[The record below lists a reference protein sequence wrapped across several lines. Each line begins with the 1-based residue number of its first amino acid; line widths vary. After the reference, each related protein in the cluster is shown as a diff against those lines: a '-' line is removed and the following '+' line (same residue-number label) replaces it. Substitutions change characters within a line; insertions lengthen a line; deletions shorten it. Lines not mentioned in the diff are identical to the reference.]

1 MQNTVYYKYLLQKG
15 ALFMRLLL
23 KTLKYLVITIG
34 FMALLFVGFIVYE
47 YQQTIPNYNIEDTVL
62 AVRASDHYTPLE
74 EISPT
79 FLDALV
85 ATEDRRFYKHGG
97 LDFISLG
104 RALITNLNSG
114 EIEQGGSTITQQLA
128 KNLFLDAK
136 QTLSRKVSEMFLAHY
151 LESHYSKDD
160 ILELYVNVIYYGNGS
175 TGIYA
180 ASENFFG
187 KAPNALD
194 FNEATL
200 LAGYPQAPSYYSNN
214 KAASLERQTQVI
226 TALTEYCDTYDE
238 IALSY

>member
-1 MQNTVYYKYLLQKG
+1 MRTLFKIFKYL
-15 ALFMRLLL
+15 A
-23 KTLKYLVITIG
+23 ITFGLSAIL
-34 FMALLFVGFIVYE
+34 MLGFIVYE

-62 AVRASDHYTPLE
+62 TVRASQHYTPLQD
-74 EISPT
+74 ISPA
-79 FLDALV
+79 FLDALI
-85 ATEDRRFYKHGG
+85 ATEDHRFYKHGG

-104 RALITNLNSG
+104 RALMANLNSG

-136 QTLSRKVSEMFLAHY
+136 QTFSRKVSEMFLAHY
-151 LESHYSKDD
+151 LESHYSKDEL
-160 ILELYVNVIYYGNGS
+160 LELYVNVIYYGNGN

-187 KAPNALD
+187 KKPSELN
-194 FNEATL
+194 FYEATL

-214 KAASLERQTQVI
+214 KSAALERQTQVI
-226 TALTEYCDTYDE
+226 TALTQYSDTYDE

>member
-1 MQNTVYYKYLLQKG
+1 
-15 ALFMRLLL
+15 MRILL
-23 KTLKYLVITIG
+23 KIFKYLVFTLG
-34 FMALLFVGFIVYE
+34 LCALICVGFISYE
-47 YQQTIPNYNIEDTVL
+47 YNQTIPDYHVDDTVL
-62 AVRASDHYTPLE
+62 AIRARDHYTPLD
-74 EISPT
+74 EITPT

-104 RALITNLNSG
+104 RALLTNLTSG

-151 LESHYSKDD
+151 LESHYTKDE
-160 ILELYVNVIYYGNGS
+160 ILELYVNVIYYGDGS

-180 ASENFFG
+180 ASENFFN
-187 KAPNALD
+187 KKPSELN
-194 FNEATL
+194 FNEATI
-200 LAGYPQAPSYYSNN
+200 LAGYPQAPSYYSTN
-214 KAASLERQTQVI
+214 KAAALERQTQVI
-226 TALTEYCDTYDE
+226 AALTEYCDTYDE

>member
-1 MQNTVYYKYLLQKG
+1 MRILLKIFKYLFFTLG
-15 ALFMRLLL
+15 LCAL
-23 KTLKYLVITIG
+23 ICIG
-34 FMALLFVGFIVYE
+34 FITYE
-47 YQQTIPNYNIEDTVL
+47 YNQTIPNYHIADTVL
-62 AVRASDHYTPLE
+62 AVRARDHYTPLN
-74 EISPT
+74 EITPT

-85 ATEDRRFYKHGG
+85 ATEDRRFYRHGG

-104 RALITNLNSG
+104 RALIANLTSG

-151 LESHYSKDD
+151 LESHYTKDE
-160 ILELYVNVIYYGNGS
+160 ILELYVNVIYYGDGN

-180 ASENFFG
+180 ASENFFN
-187 KAPNALD
+187 KKPSDLN
-194 FNEATL
+194 FNEATI

-214 KAASLERQTQVI
+214 KAAALERQTQVI